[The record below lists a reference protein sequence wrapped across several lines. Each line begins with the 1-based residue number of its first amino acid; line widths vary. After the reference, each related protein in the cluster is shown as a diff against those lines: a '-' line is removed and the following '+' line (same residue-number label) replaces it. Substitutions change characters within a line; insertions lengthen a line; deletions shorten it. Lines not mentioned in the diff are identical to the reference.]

1 MKPAMVDPPPLSAE
15 EVTQS
20 RATSREIAAVRAMVP
35 DGRPARLP
43 RRSSVSQPAWERFIL
58 HVRVLG
64 NARHAA
70 ALCDGGRSVDPYLT
84 EMRRDP
90 LRQREFES
98 AVAFAEA
105 RIMRELIRRGIE
117 GYDEPHFHQ
126 SEIVAWVKK
135 YDPKLALAVASHIA
149 KVIERR
155 QDSTV
160 TVHNA
165 DAEADTVFRLTWE
178 QVQRMPESLRRQH
191 LVPLLEHL
199 RSEQATLAGDA
210 PAIEDAELDGVSVIE
225 ADEIQDPFSLDELA
239 QVNM

>member
-1 MKPAMVDPPPLSAE
+1 
-15 EVTQS
+15 
-20 RATSREIAAVRAMVP
+20 
-35 DGRPARLP
+35 
-43 RRSSVSQPAWERFIL
+43 
-58 HVRVLG
+58 VRVLG

-70 ALCDGGRSVDPYLT
+70 ALCDGGRDVAPYLL

-98 AVAFAEA
+98 AVAYAEA
-105 RIMRELIRRGIE
+105 RIMRELIRRGIDGFE
-117 GYDEPHFHQ
+117 EPHFHQ

-165 DAEADTVFRLTWE
+165 DAEGDTVFRLSWE
-178 QVQRMPESLRRQH
+178 QVERMPESLRREH

-199 RSEQATLAGDA
+199 RSEQATLAGSSS
-210 PAIEDAELDGVSVIE
+210 AIEDGDDDGATVIE

-239 QVNM
+239 AVNS